1 MMAEQFS
8 FTLIEKLEFM
18 QRIRALETENA
29 ALQREVERLTLQNG
43 LFRDEMRGFAEGQ
56 AMPRVLTTNR
66 QGVVISE

>member
-1 MMAEQFS
+1 VADRFS
-8 FTLIEKLEFM
+8 FSLEKLELLH
-18 QRIRALETENA
+18 RVRVLETENA

-43 LFRDEMRGFAEGQ
+43 LFRDEMRAFAEQQ